1 MNELANSLK
10 PGVIHKINHSSSFG
24 AMDNVAEFR
33 QACKL
38 VGRKLVAQ
46 LSSLFLFTY
55 QNPNT
60 QIQAQAKEKLLLHLP
75 DEERERGLEAV
86 QRAVCLMYNRRE

>member
-1 MNELANSLK
+1 MQGFTRNEQTNKTNLMNELANSLK

-38 VGRKLVAQ
+38 MELKMRYFILILQVA
-46 LSSLFLFTY
+46 FV
-55 QNPNT
+55 
-60 QIQAQAKEKLLLHLP
+60 
-75 DEERERGLEAV
+75 LEV
-86 QRAVCLMYNRRE
+86 KVN